1 MERLTYRIYPS
12 REAFLAH
19 GLDAIWSK
27 KLKKLRYDIITKA
40 VDRLAAYEDTGLT
53 PEQIQQQ
60 EMRIEYLL
68 EHGEGQ
74 EGRIKALEYL
84 LWGTIPILEVA
95 NEHELITKINNLLED
110 AEQE

>member
-1 MERLTYRIYPS
+1 MIERLTNRTDGGIAYTKIPANESNMVGVGECYTGRI
-12 REAFLAH
+12 
-19 GLDAIWSK
+19 I
-27 KLKKLRYDIITKA
+27 
-40 VDRLAAYEDTGLT
+40 DRIAAYEDTGLT

-68 EHGEGQ
+68 ERGEGQ